1 MTSTVLPAVDQAPQH
16 RQQAAHVLEV
26 QAGGRLVE
34 QVEVR
39 PVSRLASSRDS
50 LTRWASPP
58 DSVVAD
64 WPSAM

>member
-1 MTSTVLPAVDQAPQH
+1 V
-16 RQQAAHVLEV
+16 QQLAHVLEV
-26 QAGGRLVE
+26 QAVVGSSSRYS
-34 QVEVR
+34 VR

-50 LTRWASPP
+50 LMRWASPP